1 MPEMTPRRRF
11 RPALDLAT
19 GLLLA
24 ALVLVASLGPA
35 TFPLRAQASAAPP
48 TASAPAAA
56 PAPKKPFVVYL
67 PREEARKADSPAAQT
82 VPMAAQ
88 IDREMRARNT
98 PMAVRV
104 LTAVV
109 AAIFGLVILIALRH
123 RTRVCPRCFSRL
135 VRLGDPADAAE
146 DVPAD
151 SSQDPRPLMAC
162 LACGEL
168 GMIRAGLLFRSG
180 GRCSA
185 CHRWTLA
192 SQYKVVEPS
201 TYMMYGLVRV
211 DEACAC
217 GHEATLLR
225 STPPNEAPPADWPIK
240 H

>member
-1 MPEMTPRRRF
+1 V
-11 RPALDLAT
+11 
-19 GLLLA
+19 
-24 ALVLVASLGPA
+24 LVLVASLGPA
-35 TFPLRAQASAAPP
+35 TLPLRAQASAAPP
-48 TASAPAAA
+48 TASAPPAA
-56 PAPKKPFVVYL
+56 PAPPKKPFVVYL
-67 PREEARKADSPAAQT
+67 PREEARKADSPTAQT

-151 SSQDPRPLMAC
+151 SSQEPRQLMAC
-162 LACGEL
+162 LACTEM
-168 GMIRAGLLFRSG
+168 GMIRAWMLFRSG
-180 GRCSA
+180 GRCST

-211 DEACAC
+211 
-217 GHEATLLR
+217 
-225 STPPNEAPPADWPIK
+225 
-240 H
+240 